1 MSQLRLSVLVC
12 LMAGLVL
19 PVGKVYGDQKTGTL
33 DIYFI
38 DVEGGAANLL
48 VTPEGESILI
58 DSGYPDN
65 QGRDLNRILNVARDT
80 AGLKG
85 IDHAVVS
92 HWHLDHY
99 GNHAA
104 LAASFPIGQFWD
116 RGIPDTLAEDPGYQD
131 RIAAYRSASQNQ
143 SRPLKAGQYLKLRSG
158 ATPLK
163 ARVLSASRELITGE
177 GPENPFAD
185 RHQPQ
190 PDDPSDNAA
199 SLSLLF
205 TFGQFRYLTCGDL
218 TWNVEARM
226 VTPRNPAGKIDLF
239 MVTHHGLPVS
249 NNPAL
254 VLALDPVTAVMCNGP
269 KKGGAESTLK
279 TLREVTSLK
288 NWFQL
293 HRNVDLDPSLQAP
306 RNFIANDGTTA
317 DCEGQWILARVAPDG
332 RTYTIQIG
340 RDGEA
345 HPYETRSEH

>member
-1 MSQLRLSVLVC
+1 MHWIRIRIVHVLLLILSGWASAVC
-12 LMAGLVL
+12 A
-19 PVGKVYGDQKTGTL
+19 DQKSGTL
-33 DIYFI
+33 DLYFI
-38 DVEGGAANLL
+38 DVEGGAANLI

-65 QGRDLNRILNVARDT
+65 QARDLNRILHVAKDI
-80 AGLKG
+80 AGLSA

-104 LAASFPIGQFWD
+104 LAASFSVRNFWD
-116 RGIPDTLAEDPGYQD
+116 RGIPDALSEDPGYQD
-131 RIAAYRSASQNQ
+131 RISAYRSASQNQ
-143 SRPLKAGQYLKLRSG
+143 SKTLRAGQYLRLRSG

-163 ARVLSASRELITGE
+163 ARVLSASREVISGE
-177 GPENPFAD
+177 GSENPFAD

-199 SLSLLF
+199 SVSLLF
-205 TFGQFRYLTCGDL
+205 SFGDFRYLTCGDL
-218 TWNVEARM
+218 TWNTEARM

-254 VLALDPVTAVMCNGP
+254 VLAIDPVTAVMCNGP
-269 KKGGAESTLK
+269 KKGGAETTLK
-279 TLREVTSLK
+279 TLREVKSLK

-293 HRNVDLDPSLQAP
+293 HRNVDLDTALQAP
-306 RNFIANDGTTA
+306 PEFIANHGTTA
-317 DCEGQWILARVAPDG
+317 DCEGQWVVARVAADG
-332 RTYTIQIG
+332 KTYTIQIG
-340 RDGEA
+340 KDGDA
-345 HPYETRSEH
+345 HSYQTRADH